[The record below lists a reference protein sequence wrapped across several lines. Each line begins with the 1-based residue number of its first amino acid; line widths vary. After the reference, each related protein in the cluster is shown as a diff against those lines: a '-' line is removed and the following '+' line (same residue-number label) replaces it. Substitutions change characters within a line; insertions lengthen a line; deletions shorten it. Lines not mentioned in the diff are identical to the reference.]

1 MKSWLEQPGYPVLDL
16 KVVDGDL
23 IVSQKQFFI
32 GQGQDQNR
40 LWQIPLHANFDAPQL
55 LTTKEL
61 NLGSYQELRAKAGHA
76 LRLNLGNTSHLVVD
90 YSDELL
96 ADILTEV
103 DTLSAIDQLQLLQDL
118 RLLAE
123 SGRKSHAELLPL
135 LLKLKDSKSA
145 IVTETLSQV
154 IAKLKFF
161 VSPDSQGEKDLKA
174 LVASLS
180 QAQLKR
186 LGLEAKVSDSN
197 DDLLVRPLV
206 LDAALYA
213 ENAELIAAAHDLFLA
228 NQAKL
233 VALPV
238 AVRALVLKNEVLNF
252 NSDQLFDNLLVSYQ
266 KTSDSSFKQDLLAA
280 LTKTKKQSQL
290 EKLVSHF
297 EDADVIKP
305 QDLRAWY
312 VNVLANPRGEQLAWD
327 WLRNEW
333 SWLEAKVGGDME
345 FPTYLTVT
353 ARVLHT
359 AERLAEFKA
368 FFEPKLTNPEIS
380 REITMD
386 TKVIASRVDLI
397 QADQANFL
405 AALAKITA

>member
-1 MKSWLEQPGYPVLDL
+1 M
-16 KVVDGDL
+16 
-23 IVSQKQFFI
+23 
-32 GQGQDQNR
+32 
-40 LWQIPLHANFDAPQL
+40 
-55 LTTKEL
+55 
-61 NLGSYQELRAKAGHA
+61 
-76 LRLNLGNTSHLVVD
+76 
-90 YSDELL
+90 
-96 ADILTEV
+96 
-103 DTLSAIDQLQLLQDL
+103 
-118 RLLAE
+118 
-123 SGRKSHAELLPL
+123 
-135 LLKLKDSKSA
+135 
-145 IVTETLSQV
+145 
-154 IAKLKFF
+154 
-161 VSPDSQGEKDLKA
+161 
-174 LVASLS
+174 
-180 QAQLKR
+180 
-186 LGLEAKVSDSN
+186 
-197 DDLLVRPLV
+197 
-206 LDAALYA
+206 
-213 ENAELIAAAHDLFLA
+213 
-228 NQAKL
+228 
-233 VALPV
+233 PV

-280 LTKTKKQSQL
+280 LTKTKKQPQL

-405 AALAKITA
+405 AALAKVTA